1 MCSSGIIILSMR
13 KLIEVSDLFSA
24 AGYEVSG
31 TENDAFL
38 GTGTIIMNESY
49 YVF

>member
-1 MCSSGIIILSMR
+1 MR

-31 TENDAFL
+31 IENDAFL
-38 GTGTIIMNESY
+38 GTGTITMNESY
-49 YVF
+49 